1 MTNKSKLYTFFVVV
15 LFTINFSCLNDNSK
29 ISDSKENMFAEKVA
43 GKYHFLEDNGTKI
56 YLPSDFERISL
67 TKYQRLLD
75 SISTKK
81 EYKFET
87 ERLNSL
93 SDMDGSLYIY
103 FVKNTKSTYTINTRP
118 YIKFDKDNASQLLG
132 LIKSNNDKVTKNS
145 GAKFTK
151 ITAKYGGNAN
161 QQLFKAIY
169 KISGKRMKNDMF
181 NSSYIISSNEK
192 TVFIQI
198 TTATKTDFDN
208 FIEKMLL

>member
-1 MTNKSKLYTFFVVV
+1 MIKTFKPFFN
-15 LFTINFSCLNDNSK
+15 LFTLLAILYSCLNESNDQKNIDKALNIDTST
-29 ISDSKENMFAEKVA
+29 

-56 YLPSDFERISL
+56 YLPSDFVRISL

-75 SISTKK
+75 SLSTKK

-103 FVKNTKSTYTINTRP
+103 FDKNTRSTYTINTRP
-118 YIKFDKDNASQLLG
+118 YLKFDKNNANQLLG
-132 LIKSNNDKVTKNS
+132 LIKSNNDKVSKNS

-151 ITAKYGGNAN
+151 ITAKYGGNTN

-169 KISGKRMKNDMF
+169 KISGKRMKSDVF

-198 TTATKTDFDN
+198 KTTANFDFDP

>member
-1 MTNKSKLYTFFVVV
+1 
-15 LFTINFSCLNDNSK
+15 
-29 ISDSKENMFAEKVA
+29 
-43 GKYHFLEDNGTKI
+43 
-56 YLPSDFERISL
+56 
-67 TKYQRLLD
+67 
-75 SISTKK
+75 
-81 EYKFET
+81 
-87 ERLNSL
+87 
-93 SDMDGSLYIY
+93 MDGSLYIY
-103 FVKNTKSTYTINTRP
+103 FDKNTKSTYTINTRP

>member
-1 MTNKSKLYTFFVVV
+1 MNKPFKPYCYLIILV
-15 LFTINFSCLNDNSK
+15 TIMCSCLNESNSLKNIDK
-29 ISDSKENMFAEKVA
+29 ILTTEKA
-43 GKYHFLEDNGTKI
+43 IGKYHFLEDNGTKI

-75 SISTKK
+75 SLSTKK

-103 FVKNTKSTYTINTRP
+103 FDKISKSTYTINTRP
-118 YIKFDKDNASQLLG
+118 YIKFDKDNANQLLG

-151 ITAKYGGNAN
+151 VTAKYGGNAN
-161 QQLFKAIY
+161 QQLFKTIY
-169 KISGKRMKNDMF
+169 KISGKHMKNDIF

-198 TTATKTDFDN
+198 TTALKTDFDP
-208 FIEKMLL
+208 FIEKILL